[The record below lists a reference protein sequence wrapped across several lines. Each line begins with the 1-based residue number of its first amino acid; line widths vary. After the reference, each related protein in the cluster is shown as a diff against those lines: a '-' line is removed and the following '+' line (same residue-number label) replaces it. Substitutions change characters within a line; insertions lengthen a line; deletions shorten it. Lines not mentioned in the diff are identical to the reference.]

1 MSARIVRG
9 ARRGAMA
16 VMTAALLLV
25 LAACA
30 NLTSAAEESSHAS
43 AAPSPSP
50 SGDPSPRPTGP
61 VDLTFGPVEEMVD
74 SYWGAGWHIPFEGDE
89 RFTKVEPEK
98 WTSQRGYTF
107 RDEDNG
113 CLIGLH
119 VLVDPVGEP
128 SEDDRTLSNRALA
141 GLGGDGVATP
151 QDVEAMKIYAVDDA
165 MQQDEG
171 AAVEFRVW
179 QHSSQE
185 GSFLGAA
192 RVFGGVPGGLS
203 AQITCPTGTAASDEY
218 KQVVRENAR
227 IFVRWPIDD

>member
-1 MSARIVRG
+1 M
-9 ARRGAMA
+9 
-16 VMTAALLLV
+16 AALTLV

-30 NLTSAAEESSHAS
+30 NVTSTAGESSPAS
-43 AAPSPSP
+43 GPPSSSPSD
-50 SGDPSPRPTGP
+50 GPSPRPTGP
-61 VDLTFGPVEEMVD
+61 VDLTFGPAEEMLD
-74 SYWGAGWHIPFEGDE
+74 SYSGAGWRIPFEGDE
-89 RFTKVEPEK
+89 RFTKVEPEE

-141 GLGGDGVATP
+141 GLGEDGVPTP
-151 QDVEAMKIYAVDDA
+151 QDVEAMETYAVDDA

-171 AAVEFRVW
+171 ATVEFRVW
-179 QHSSQE
+179 QHSSPE
-185 GSFLGAA
+185 GSLLGAA

-203 AQITCPTGTAASDEY
+203 AQVTCPAGAAASDEY

-227 IFVRWPIDD
+227 IFVRWPTP